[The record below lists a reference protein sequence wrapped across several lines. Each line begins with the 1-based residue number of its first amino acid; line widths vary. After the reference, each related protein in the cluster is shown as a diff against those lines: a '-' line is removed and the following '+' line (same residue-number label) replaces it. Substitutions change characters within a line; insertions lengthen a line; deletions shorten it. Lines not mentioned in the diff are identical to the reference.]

1 MRSIE
6 PGADADVERTID
18 REVELLTS
26 ALNLVASGGARSA
39 TVAGLQLADA
49 AMDIVRPLADELGL
63 VLDPLWGPDEGGTDV
78 RVRHATRP

>member
-26 ALNLVASGGARSA
+26 AVNLVASGGARSA
-39 TVAGLQLADA
+39 TVAGLRLADA
-49 AMDIVRPLADELGL
+49 AMDIVRPLAVDVGL
-63 VLDPLWGPDEGGTDV
+63 VLDPLWGADEGGTDV
-78 RVRHATRP
+78 RVRHATGS